1 MMNVYVFR
9 NGCKFRWTGRKRRA
23 AFHVVL
29 GLLLLPVTGQMDPGM
44 GLDLNGDGISD
55 VWASLYQAALLAPDH
70 DPDLD
75 GLTTMQ
81 ESGTGTHPQLN
92 SSVLKNQLLHLP
104 EGLHL
109 RHDTVVGKLY
119 QLETS
124 ADLLEWLPAGD
135 PFEGVGQPR
144 DVPLPQA
151 TTQLLYRIRVYD
163 QDRDQ
168 DGLTAYEEHL
178 LGSSDDDATSTGA
191 SSESD
196 YGRAFRLFSSPGV
209 FDLNGQTVQ
218 GKLPTLAEASRF
230 YQQAGLGATYTE
242 LEQLTQTGIPAWI
255 DTQFSLPPTLHV
267 PVNNQL
273 TVYESENGEEP
284 FPHSPYVWTWWFVS
298 MNAQDQLRQ
307 RVAFAL
313 SEILVISQITDEL
326 EDHNWGIATYYDL
339 LVTHAFGNY
348 RDLLHDV
355 ATSPAMGNY
364 LSHAKNMPANP
375 ALNRFPDENFARE
388 IMQLF
393 SIGLYE
399 LEQNGTRKQD
409 DQGNPIATYTN
420 KDIENFANVF
430 TGLTYNPAP
439 PTNGTPWFGEDDW
452 TPILNEDDFIGADSQ
467 WMGLPMA
474 GYDPLHTSGVKKLL
488 RGAETNGN
496 LEQDLTAAIDN
507 LFQHPNT
514 GPFIG
519 RRLIQ
524 RLVTSNPSPAYVYRV
539 AEAFRDNGQGVRGD
553 MKAVIRAVLLD
564 PEARNGSVQHQ
575 TDHGK
580 LREPLLRHV
589 HLARAFRMRAA
600 QTPLRMDNFDGA
612 QAYAMQPMGAPS
624 VFNFYLPDHQP
635 AGELREAGLVGPEFQ
650 ITTSTTTIKTLNFLS
665 GAIAWDGLITND
677 EELAGNDEILTD
689 YQAELQLVE
698 ADNLPGLVER
708 LNLLLTRGQM
718 SSSTRQIL
726 EQTLQQ
732 AVLAE
737 IEPDDLVRFAVT
749 LIASSPDFAVLR

>member
-1 MMNVYVFR
+1 M
-9 NGCKFRWTGRKRRA
+9 
-23 AFHVVL
+23 
-29 GLLLLPVTGQMDPGM
+29 LLQPLAGQIHEGP
-44 GLDLNGDGISD
+44 GLDLNGDNISD
-55 VWASLYQAALLAPDH
+55 VWASVYHAVSLPPDT

-75 GLTTMQ
+75 GLTTLQ

-92 SSVLKNQLLHLP
+92 SSVLKNQLLHLAD
-104 EGLHL
+104 GRYL

-124 ADLLEWLPAGD
+124 VDLLDWQSSGV
-135 PFEGVGQPR
+135 PFEGDGQTR
-144 DVPLPQA
+144 NLLLPEANAQ
-151 TTQLLYRIRVYD
+151 QIYRIRVYD
-163 QDRDQ
+163 LDRDQ

-178 LGSSDDDATSTGA
+178 LGSSDLDATSIGA
-191 SSESD
+191 VSESD
-196 YGRAFRLFSSPGV
+196 FGYAFRMFASPGV

-218 GKLPTLAEASRF
+218 GQLPTLAEASRF
-230 YQQAGLGATYTE
+230 YQQAGLGATYAE
-242 LEQLTQTGIPAWI
+242 LQQLTQTGIPAWI
-255 DTQFSLPPTLHV
+255 DSQFNLPATLHV

-284 FPHSPYVWTWWFVS
+284 FPNSPYVWTWWSVS
-298 MNAQDQLRQ
+298 LNAQDQLRQ

-313 SEILVISQITDEL
+313 SEILVLSQITDEL

-339 LVTHAFGNY
+339 LVAHAFGNY
-348 RDLLHDV
+348 RDLLHAV
-355 ATSPAMGNY
+355 ALSPAMGNY
-364 LSHAKNMPANP
+364 LSHAKNRPADP
-375 ALNRFPDENFARE
+375 TLNRFPDENFARE

-399 LEQNGTRKQD
+399 LEQNGTRKLND
-409 DQGNPIATYTN
+409 DGNPIATYTN
-420 KDIENFANVF
+420 TDIGNFANVF

-439 PTNGTPWFGEDDW
+439 PTNGTPWFGEADW
-452 TPILNEDDFIGADSQ
+452 TPILNEDDFIDAESM

-474 GYDPLHTSGVKKLL
+474 GYDPLHTTGVKKLL
-488 RGAETNGN
+488 RGAETNGK
-496 LEQDLTAAIDN
+496 LEQDLNAAIDN

-519 RRLIQ
+519 RQLIQ

-564 PEARNGSVQHQ
+564 PEARNGSVLNQPE
-575 TDHGK
+575 HGK
-580 LREPLLRHV
+580 LREPLLRHL

-612 QAYAMQPMGAPS
+612 EAYAMQPMGAPS

-635 AGELREAGLVGPEFQ
+635 AGALREAGLVGPEFQ

-665 GAIAWDGLITND
+665 GAIAWDSLITND
-677 EELAGNDEILTD
+677 GELAANDEILTD
-689 YQAELQLVE
+689 YQKEIQLVE
-698 ADNLPGLVER
+698 EDNIPGLVER

-718 SSSTRQIL
+718 NPTTRQIL

-732 AVLAE
+732 AVQAE

-749 LIASSPDFAVLR
+749 LVASSPDFAVLR